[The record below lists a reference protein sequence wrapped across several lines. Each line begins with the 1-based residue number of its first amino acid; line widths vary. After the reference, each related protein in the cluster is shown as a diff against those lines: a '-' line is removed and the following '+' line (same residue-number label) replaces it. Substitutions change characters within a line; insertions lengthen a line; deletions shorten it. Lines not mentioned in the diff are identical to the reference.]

1 MEVRV
6 VPRQIG
12 RDEVGQLADRSAHVV
27 EVLERRQYEW
37 AHLPGAIH
45 IPLWDLE
52 ERAHEL
58 ERDRPVVVYCSDYA

>member
-1 MEVRV
+1 MEVHM
-6 VPRQIG
+6 PSQIG
-12 RDEVGQLADRSAHVV
+12 RDEVQRLAVRGAHVV

-37 AHLPGAIH
+37 ARIRGAIH
-45 IPLWDLE
+45 VPLWDLE